1 MLHLIDGCPNQDS
14 FFATS
19 AKDILNFFDV
29 GIKAN
34 YAYAVMANHWI
45 TVKSKNANYK
55 IPDNERNNSDND
67 IDDQGD
73 DDIQNEHINE
83 CT

>member
-1 MLHLIDGCPNQDS
+1 MDVQIKIL

-34 YAYAVMANHWI
+34 YAYAVMAN
-45 TVKSKNANYK
+45 
-55 IPDNERNNSDND
+55 
-67 IDDQGD
+67 Q
-73 DDIQNEHINE
+73 
-83 CT
+83 